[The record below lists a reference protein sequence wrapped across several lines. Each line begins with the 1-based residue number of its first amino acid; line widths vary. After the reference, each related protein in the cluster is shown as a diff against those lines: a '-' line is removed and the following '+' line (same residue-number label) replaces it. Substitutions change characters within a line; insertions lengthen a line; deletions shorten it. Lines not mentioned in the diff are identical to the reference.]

1 MAARTDAAPPALVHY
16 SLRRETVD
24 TFIGTGS
31 FATVFAVASPVGFR
45 HDTMRRT
52 FSTSHP
58 QTPTLRGAT
67 ICLLVSITGC
77 QSDDAL
83 WQQGLADMDRKIEAE
98 IARGPSAESPR
109 RPAAD
114 PNSQVAQLGAL
125 GRASDVEQ
133 AAFMERGIRS
143 AVALQAA
150 NSAEGSAVPTDGA
163 GPGIERVWGLAELA
177 AAALEANPATRESWY
192 RARAAAAREQ
202 NALAAYAP
210 RVGVE
215 ASMSYFDRPGESFSP
230 QAEADR
236 EARFSPQM
244 YASWLLLDF
253 GRRDADTDRARAE
266 VAATNLSHDR
276 TLQRTVYEVQDAY
289 FELESTLG
297 LRAAA
302 EQDVIAAASVLKSTE
317 RRLSLGL
324 ATKPDLL
331 ISRQS
336 MAEAISR
343 LEKRRADVFVAE
355 GDLRSVAGF
364 PVSTALP
371 IDPTPESE
379 LPEILTNGIDGIIDQ
394 ALAQRPDLAA
404 VVMELRA
411 READVRKAQANYLP
425 EVAISGTL
433 GGSWYYFDQP
443 GFNILGQG
451 WGFAGS
457 AIVGG
462 RWLLYDDGARD
473 ATLAEVNAQ
482 RAVAAARLARARLD
496 AAEEVWRAYYS
507 LQSSRAQ
514 YDAAKARLSAAAEAF
529 AAVKRAYE
537 LGLATL
543 PDLLEIEQSLSE
555 ARAER
560 IEARSGVLCA
570 SAQLI
575 FAAGSGF
582 GEVR

>member
-1 MAARTDAAPPALVHY
+1 
-16 SLRRETVD
+16 
-24 TFIGTGS
+24 
-31 FATVFAVASPVGFR
+31 
-45 HDTMRRT
+45 MRRT
-52 FSTSHP
+52 PATSTHHRR
-58 QTPTLRGAT
+58 LLCAGAT
-67 ICLLVSITGC
+67 GVLISITGC
-77 QSDDAL
+77 QSGDKYNDSL
-83 WQQGLADMDRKIEAE
+83 WQQGLADMERKIEAE
-98 IARGPSAESPR
+98 VALGPSAESPR
-109 RPAAD
+109 RPSAD
-114 PNSQVAQLGAL
+114 PKSLIAQLGAL
-125 GRASDVEQ
+125 GRASDAEQ
-133 AAFMERGIRS
+133 AAFIDRGIRS
-143 AVALQAA
+143 AVASQA
-150 NSAEGSAVPTDGA
+150 SAATDVTATPTDGA
-163 GPGIERVWGLAELA
+163 GPGIERVWGLADLA

-210 RVGVE
+210 RIGVE
-215 ASMSYFDRPGESFSP
+215 ASMSYSDQPGESFTP
-230 QAEADR
+230 QAQPDN

-266 VAATNLSHDR
+266 VAASNLSHDR
-276 TLQRTVYEVQDAY
+276 TLQRTVFEVQDAY
-289 FELESTLG
+289 FQLESTLG

-331 ISRQS
+331 IARQS
-336 MAEAISR
+336 MAEALSR
-343 LEKRRADVFVAE
+343 LEKRRADVFISE
-355 GDLRSVAGF
+355 GDLRTVAGF
-364 PVSTALP
+364 PPSTALP

-379 LPEILTNGIDGIIDQ
+379 LPEILTSGIDGIIDQ

-404 VVMELRA
+404 VVMEVRA
-411 READVRKAQANYLP
+411 READVRKAQANFLP
-425 EVAISGTL
+425 EVAVTGTL
-433 GGSWYYFDQP
+433 GGGWYYFDQP

-451 WGFAGS
+451 WGFSGS

-473 ATLAEVNAQ
+473 AALAEATAQ
-482 RAVAAARLARARLD
+482 RAAAAARLARARLD
-496 AAEEVWRAYYS
+496 AAEEVWRAYYT
-507 LQSSRAQ
+507 LQSTRAQ